1 MCHKKITA
9 RIYLAFHVLQILI
22 KGPRFRMSL
31 RIGSAAHAEIPRFL
45 DEADEVAGMGE
56 VRFRQLVHPLR
67 TITAQ
72 GEDIINAAG
81 FHVAKDA
88 GDAIFFRTD
97 TS

>member
-1 MCHKKITA
+1 
-9 RIYLAFHVLQILI
+9 
-22 KGPRFRMSL
+22 
-31 RIGSAAHAEIPRFL
+31 
-45 DEADEVAGMGE
+45 MGE

-88 GDAIFFRTD
+88 GDAIFFAPIQVRWAKAGTPLRS
-97 TS
+97 TSEAIARLLPTAVPPAPYVTLI

>member
-1 MCHKKITA
+1 
-9 RIYLAFHVLQILI
+9 
-22 KGPRFRMSL
+22 MSL

-45 DEADEVAGMGE
+45 DEADEVAGMGKSDSGSSSI
-56 VRFRQLVHPLR
+56 PLR